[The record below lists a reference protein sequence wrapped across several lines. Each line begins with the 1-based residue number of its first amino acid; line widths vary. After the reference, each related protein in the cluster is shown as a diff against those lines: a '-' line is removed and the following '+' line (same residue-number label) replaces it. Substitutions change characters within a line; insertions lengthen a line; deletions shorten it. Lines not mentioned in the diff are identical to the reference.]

1 MTGMKITGLPKGL
14 CLGLRLSGFVVFFEV
29 LSCVFGFF
37 MLRHAQQAA
46 AALSGASGR
55 LATVT

>member
-1 MTGMKITGLPKGL
+1 MKITGLPKGL

-29 LSCVFGFF
+29 LSCVFGFL
-37 MLRHAQQAA
+37 LRHAQQAA